1 MIRPTATTFSL
12 VLLLVLLL
20 YCSLSHSL
28 MQFNTVTGRL
38 HDDQQETT
46 SWRFRNLSS
55 VPEGLDVRLR
65 KLDVSNNVIRH
76 INSQS
81 LGLPSLLR
89 LDLSY
94 NQLEIISEGAF
105 RDVAQLQELN
115 LARNALNHNVDSN
128 SQALGSLHRL
138 RRLDISMN
146 GLDDDAAE
154 LYLRDKSILEHLDLM
169 GNVLTRLTTKL
180 FAESLSVRSIRIEN
194 NLITAIEEGTFE
206 PLKKLK
212 ILNLARN
219 NLVYICDFKLH
230 QVKLLNL
237 SRNSIEFFV
246 TREDGHPYELEI
258 LDLSFNN
265 LIYFPMVPKTNRLR
279 YLHLQNNMVGTLETD
294 TLISEAD
301 SLYRELTSEDEVNY
315 PADNNIYSNWK
326 LMPLVYMDLSSN
338 HFRSLPVE
346 TLSHLTSLVTL
357 NLSQNCLQDISYNTT
372 KCCSDHVGGYHQPSL
387 TFPSLRYLDLQNN
400 GLRQLST
407 FFLEALP
414 NIETLNLK
422 ENSVRP
428 CDPKDQLGPSQTTRV
443 SPNNMS
449 SCVSFWNIKTLR
461 SLDLQDNGIKTLHRN
476 TFERTPLV
484 SLNLASNVD
493 IILDIGAL
501 EGLQSSLQSLSISGN
516 NMATSALSLP
526 CLKALRRLNMSNNN
540 VDVFPSIIGCSPL
553 MELDVRNNS
562 LTSMNE
568 SLVDR
573 LSQCLDVLYVS
584 GNSFNCCDTKWL
596 KALNKE
602 KVKIPDLDHA
612 VCLSVNG
619 TLLTGLLRNHSLHCS
634 LELSPK
640 ITEPNLGQIIIIILF
655 VSTVLILLVF
665 VKKVCCNTGSFIV

>member
-1 MIRPTATTFSL
+1 MSRPTTFS
-12 VLLLVLLL
+12 LVLLL

-28 MQFNTVTGRL
+28 TQFNTVTGRIP
-38 HDDQQETT
+38 DDQQETT
-46 SWRFRNLSS
+46 SWRFRKLSS

-65 KLDVSNNVIRH
+65 ELDLSNNVIRH

-81 LGLPSLLR
+81 LALPSLLR

-115 LARNALNHNVDSN
+115 LARNALSHNVDST
-128 SQALGSLHRL
+128 SRALGSLHRL
-138 RRLDISMN
+138 RRLDLSLN
-146 GLDDDAAE
+146 GLDDETAG
-154 LYLRDKSILEHLDLM
+154 LYLRDKSILERLDLT
-169 GNVLTRLTTKL
+169 GNGLTRLTPKL

-265 LIYFPMVPKTNRLR
+265 LLYFPMVPKTNRLR
-279 YLHLQNNMVGTLETD
+279 YLHLQSNMVGTLETD
-294 TLISEAD
+294 TLISQAD
-301 SLYRELTSEDEVNY
+301 SLYRELTSGDEVND
-315 PADNNIYSNWK
+315 AVDNNNIYSNWK

-357 NLSQNCLQDISYNTT
+357 NLSKNCLQDISYNTT
-372 KCCSDHVGGYHQPSL
+372 KGSHVGGHHQPSL
-387 TFPSLRYLDLQNN
+387 TFPSLRYFDLQNN

-428 CDPKDQLGPSQTTRV
+428 CDPKDQLGPSETTRV
-443 SPNNMS
+443 SLNRMS
-449 SCVSFWNIKTLR
+449 PCVSFWNIKTLT
-461 SLDLQDNGIKTLHRN
+461 SLDLQDNGIKTLHQN
-476 TFERTPLV
+476 TFEGTPLV

-493 IILDIGAL
+493 ILFDIGAL

-516 NMATSALSLP
+516 SMTTSALSLP

-540 VDVFPSIIGCSPL
+540 VDVLPGIISCSPL
-553 MELDVRNNS
+553 TELDLRNNG

-568 SLVDR
+568 SVVDR
-573 LSQCLDVLYVS
+573 LSLYLDVLYVS
-584 GNSFNCCDTKWL
+584 GNSFNCCDTNWL

-602 KVKIPDLDHA
+602 KVNIPDLDHA

-619 TLLTGLLRNHSLHCS
+619 TLLTGLLPNHSLHCS

-640 ITEPNLGQIIIIILF
+640 ITEPNLGQIIIILLF
-655 VSTVLILLVF
+655 VSTVLITLVVF
-665 VKKVCCNTGSFIV
+665 VKKVCCNTGSLIV

>member
-1 MIRPTATTFSL
+1 MSWLSKQKVHKVYLVSTAFYRPLFFFFL
-12 VLLLVLLL
+12 
-20 YCSLSHSL
+20 
-28 MQFNTVTGRL
+28 
-38 HDDQQETT
+38 
-46 SWRFRNLSS
+46 NLSS
-55 VPEGLDVRLR
+55 VPEVLDVRLR
-65 KLDVSNNVIRH
+65 ELDLSNNFIRH
-76 INSQS
+76 INGQS
-81 LGLPSLLR
+81 LRLPSLLR

-115 LARNALNHNVDSN
+115 LARNALSHNVDSN
-128 SQALGSLHRL
+128 SRTLGSLHRL

-154 LYLRDKSILEHLDLM
+154 LYLRDKSILEHLDLT
-169 GNVLTRLTTKL
+169 GNGLTRLTPKL
-180 FAESLSVRSIRIEN
+180 FAESLSMRSIRIEN

-265 LIYFPMVPKTNRLR
+265 LLYFPMVPKTNRLR
-279 YLHLQNNMVGTLETD
+279 YLHLQSNMVGALETD

-301 SLYRELTSEDEVNY
+301 SLYRELTREDEVND
-315 PADNNIYSNWK
+315 AVDNNNVYSNWR

-357 NLSQNCLQDISYNTT
+357 NLSKNCLQDISYNTT
-372 KCCSDHVGGYHQPSL
+372 KGGSGHVGGYHQPSL
-387 TFPSLRYLDLQNN
+387 TFPSLRDVDLQNN

-422 ENSVRP
+422 ENSVSLN
-428 CDPKDQLGPSQTTRV
+428 K
-443 SPNNMS
+443 MS

-461 SLDLQDNGIKTLHRN
+461 SLDLQDNGIKTLYQN

-493 IILDIGAL
+493 IILEIGAL

-516 NMATSALSLP
+516 NMTTSALSLP
-526 CLKALRRLNMSNNN
+526 CLKALRRLNMSHNN
-540 VDVFPSIIGCSPL
+540 VDVLPSIISCSPL
-553 MELDVRNNS
+553 TELDVRNNG

-573 LSQCLDVLYVS
+573 LSLGLDVLYIS
-584 GNSFNCCDTKWL
+584 GNSFDCCDTKWL

-612 VCLSVNG
+612 VCLSG
-619 TLLTGLLRNHSLHCS
+619 PQLTGFLRNHSLHCS

-640 ITEPNLGQIIIIILF
+640 ITEPNLGQIILIILF
-655 VSTVLILLVF
+655 VLTVLITLVVF
-665 VKKVCCNTGSFIV
+665 VKKVCCNTGSLIV

>member
-1 MIRPTATTFSL
+1 MIRPTETIFSL

-28 MQFNTVTGRL
+28 IQSVTGRI

-65 KLDVSNNVIRH
+65 ELDLSNNVIRH

-81 LGLPSLLR
+81 LGLPSLLS

-105 RDVAQLQELN
+105 RDVAQLQKLN
-115 LARNALNHNVDSN
+115 LARNALSHNVDSN
-128 SQALGSLHRL
+128 SRALGSLHRL

-154 LYLRDKSILEHLDLM
+154 LYLRDKSILERLDLT
-169 GNVLTRLTTKL
+169 GNGLTRLTPKL
-180 FAESLSVRSIRIEN
+180 FAESLSVTSIRIEN

-265 LIYFPMVPKTNRLR
+265 LLYFPMVPKTNRLR
-279 YLHLQNNMVGTLETD
+279 YLHLQSNMVGTLETD

-301 SLYRELTSEDEVNY
+301 SLYRELTSEDEVND
-315 PADNNIYSNWK
+315 AAANSNIYSNWR

-357 NLSQNCLQDISYNTT
+357 NLSKNCLQDISYNTT
-372 KCCSDHVGGYHQPSL
+372 KGGSGHDGGYHRPSL
-387 TFPSLRYLDLQNN
+387 TFPSLRYFDLQNN

-428 CDPKDQLGPSQTTRV
+428 CDPKDQLGPSETTRV
-443 SPNNMS
+443 SLNSMS

-461 SLDLQDNGIKTLHRN
+461 SLDLQDNGIKTLHQN

-493 IILDIGAL
+493 IILANGAL

-516 NMATSALSLP
+516 NMTTSALSLP

-540 VDVFPSIIGCSPL
+540 VDVLPSIISCSPL
-553 MELDVRNNS
+553 TELDVRNNG

-573 LSQCLDVLYVS
+573 LSLYLDVLYVS

-596 KALNKE
+596 KALNRE
-602 KVKIPDLDHA
+602 KVKIPDLDRA

-619 TLLTGLLRNHSLHCS
+619 TLLTGLLPNHSLHCS

-655 VSTVLILLVF
+655 VSTVLITLVVF

>member
-1 MIRPTATTFSL
+1 MIRPTATTIRS
-12 VLLLVLLL
+12 LLLLC
-20 YCSLSHSL
+20 CSLSHSL
-28 MQFNTVTGRL
+28 IQLNTGTGRL
-38 HDDQQETT
+38 HDDQQEPT
-46 SWRFRNLSS
+46 SLRFKNLSS

-65 KLDVSNNVIRH
+65 DLDLSNNFIRH
-76 INSQS
+76 INSQG

-89 LDLSY
+89 LTLSY

-115 LARNALNHNVDSN
+115 LARNALSHNVDSN
-128 SQALGSLHRL
+128 SRALGSLHRL
-138 RRLDISMN
+138 RSLDISMN
-146 GLDDDAAE
+146 GLDDKAVE
-154 LYLRDKSILEHLDLM
+154 LYLHNKSVLEHLDLT
-169 GNVLTRLTTKL
+169 GNGLTRLTAKL
-180 FAESLSVRSIRIEN
+180 FAESLSMRSIRIEN

-206 PLKKLK
+206 TLKKLK
-212 ILNLARN
+212 TLNLARN

-258 LDLSFNN
+258 LDLSYNN
-265 LIYFPMVPKTNRLR
+265 LLYFPMVPKTNQLR
-279 YLHLQNNMVGTLETD
+279 YLHLQSNMVGALETD

-301 SLYRELTSEDEVNY
+301 SLYRELTSDDKVKDAVE
-315 PADNNIYSNWK
+315 NNNVYSNWR

-338 HFRSLPVE
+338 HFRSLPLE

-357 NLSQNCLQDISYNTT
+357 NLSKNCLQDISYNTA
-372 KCCSDHVGGYHQPSL
+372 KGCSGHVGCYRQPPL
-387 TFPSLRYLDLQNN
+387 TLPSLRYFDLQNN

-407 FFLEALP
+407 LFLEALP

-428 CDPKDQLGPSQTTRV
+428 CDPKDQLGPSETMREN
-443 SPNNMS
+443 SPTNMS
-449 SCVSFWNIKTLR
+449 SCVSFRNIKTLR
-461 SLDLQDNGIKTLHRN
+461 HLDLQDNGIKTLHQN

-493 IILDIGAL
+493 VILNSGAL

-516 NMATSALSLP
+516 NMTTSALSLP
-526 CLKALRRLNMSNNN
+526 CLKALRRLNMSDNN
-540 VDVFPSIIGCSPL
+540 VDVLPSTISCSPL
-553 MELDVRNNS
+553 TELDVRNNG

-573 LSQCLDVLYVS
+573 LSLYLHVLYVS

-596 KALNKE
+596 EAINKE

-612 VCLSVNG
+612 VCLHVNG
-619 TLLTGLLRNHSLHCS
+619 TLLTGFLRNHSLHCS

-640 ITEPNLGQIIIIILF
+640 ITELNLGQITIIMLF
-655 VSTVLILLVF
+655 VSTVLITLVVF

>member
-12 VLLLVLLL
+12 VLLL

-28 MQFNTVTGRL
+28 TQFNTVTGRIP
-38 HDDQQETT
+38 DDQQETT
-46 SWRFRNLSS
+46 SWRFRNLTS

-65 KLDVSNNVIRH
+65 ELDLSNNVIRH

-81 LGLPSLLR
+81 LALPSLLR

-115 LARNALNHNVDSN
+115 LARNALSHNVDST
-128 SQALGSLHRL
+128 SRALGSLHRL
-138 RRLDISMN
+138 RRLDLSLN
-146 GLDDDAAE
+146 GLDDDAAG
-154 LYLRDKSILEHLDLM
+154 LYLRDKSILERLDLT
-169 GNVLTRLTTKL
+169 GNGLTRLTPKL

-219 NLVYICDFKLH
+219 NLVNICDFKLH

-265 LIYFPMVPKTNRLR
+265 LLYFPMVPKTNRLR
-279 YLHLQNNMVGTLETD
+279 YLHLQSNMVGTLETD

-301 SLYRELTSEDEVNY
+301 SLYRELTSEDEVND
-315 PADNNIYSNWK
+315 AVDNNNIYSNWK

-357 NLSQNCLQDISYNTT
+357 NLSKNCLQDISGNG
-372 KCCSDHVGGYHQPSL
+372 HVGGYHQPSL
-387 TFPSLRYLDLQNN
+387 TFPSLRYFDLQNN

-428 CDPKDQLGPSQTTRV
+428 CDPKDQLGPSETTRV
-443 SPNNMS
+443 SLNSMS
-449 SCVSFWNIKTLR
+449 PCVSFWNIKTLR
-461 SLDLQDNGIKTLHRN
+461 SLDLQDNGIKTLHQN
-476 TFERTPLV
+476 TFKGTPLI

-493 IILDIGAL
+493 IIFDIGAL

-516 NMATSALSLP
+516 SMTTSALSLP
-526 CLKALRRLNMSNNN
+526 CLKALRRLNMSNNS
-540 VDVFPSIIGCSPL
+540 VDVLPGIISCSPL
-553 MELDVRNNS
+553 TELDLRNNG

-568 SLVDR
+568 SVVDR
-573 LSQCLDVLYVS
+573 LSLYLDVLYVS
-584 GNSFNCCDTKWL
+584 GNSFNCCDTNWL

-602 KVKIPDLDHA
+602 KVNIPDLHHA

-640 ITEPNLGQIIIIILF
+640 ITEPNLGQIMIILLF
-655 VSTVLILLVF
+655 VSTVLITLVVF
-665 VKKVCCNTGSFIV
+665 VKKVCCNTGSLIV

>member
-1 MIRPTATTFSL
+1 MSRPTATTISS
-12 VLLLVLLL
+12 VLLLCC
-20 YCSLSHSL
+20 CSLSHSL
-28 MQFNTVTGRL
+28 IQLNTVTGGL
-38 HDDQQETT
+38 HDDRQVG
-46 SWRFRNLSS
+46 WRSPFNIKSLRSHADLMENLSS
-55 VPEGLDVRLR
+55 VPEVLDVRLR
-65 KLDVSNNVIRH
+65 ELDLSNNFIRH
-76 INSQS
+76 INGQS
-81 LGLPSLLR
+81 LRLPSLLR

-115 LARNALNHNVDSN
+115 LARNALSHNVDSN
-128 SQALGSLHRL
+128 SRTLGSLHRL

-154 LYLRDKSILEHLDLM
+154 LYLRDKSILEHLDLT
-169 GNVLTRLTTKL
+169 GNGLTRLTPKL
-180 FAESLSVRSIRIEN
+180 FAESLSMRSIRIEN

-265 LIYFPMVPKTNRLR
+265 LLYFPMVPKTNRLR
-279 YLHLQNNMVGTLETD
+279 YLHLQSNMVGALETD

-301 SLYRELTSEDEVNY
+301 SLYRELTREDEVND
-315 PADNNIYSNWK
+315 AVDNNNVYSNWR

-357 NLSQNCLQDISYNTT
+357 NLSKNCLQDISYNTT
-372 KCCSDHVGGYHQPSL
+372 KGGSGHVGGYHQPSL
-387 TFPSLRYLDLQNN
+387 TFPSLRDVDLQNN

-422 ENSVRP
+422 ENSVSLN
-428 CDPKDQLGPSQTTRV
+428 K
-443 SPNNMS
+443 MS

-461 SLDLQDNGIKTLHRN
+461 SLDLQDNGIKTLYQN

-493 IILDIGAL
+493 IILEIGAL

-516 NMATSALSLP
+516 NMTTSALSLP
-526 CLKALRRLNMSNNN
+526 CLKALRRLNMSHNN
-540 VDVFPSIIGCSPL
+540 VDVLPSIISCSPL
-553 MELDVRNNS
+553 TELDVRNNG

-573 LSQCLDVLYVS
+573 LSLGLDVLYIS
-584 GNSFNCCDTKWL
+584 GNSFDCCDTKWL

-612 VCLSVNG
+612 VCLSG
-619 TLLTGLLRNHSLHCS
+619 PQLTGFLRNHSLHCS

-640 ITEPNLGQIIIIILF
+640 ITEPNLGQIILIILF
-655 VSTVLILLVF
+655 VLTVLITLVVF
-665 VKKVCCNTGSFIV
+665 VKKVCCNTGSLIV

>member
-12 VLLLVLLL
+12 VLLL

-28 MQFNTVTGRL
+28 TQFNTVTGRIP
-38 HDDQQETT
+38 DDKQETT

-65 KLDVSNNVIRH
+65 ELDLSNNIIRH

-81 LGLPSLLR
+81 LTVPSLLR

-115 LARNALNHNVDSN
+115 LARNALSHNVDST
-128 SQALGSLHRL
+128 SRALGSLHRL
-138 RRLDISMN
+138 RRLDISLN
-146 GLDDDAAE
+146 GLDDDTAG
-154 LYLRDKSILEHLDLM
+154 LYLRDKSILESLDLT
-169 GNVLTRLTTKL
+169 GNGLTRLRPKL

-194 NLITAIEEGTFE
+194 NLIAAIEEGTFE

-265 LIYFPMVPKTNRLR
+265 LLYFPMVPKTNRLR
-279 YLHLQNNMVGTLETD
+279 YLHLQSNMVGTLETD

-301 SLYRELTSEDEVNY
+301 SLYRELTSEDEVND
-315 PADNNIYSNWK
+315 AVDNNNIYSNWK

-357 NLSQNCLQDISYNTT
+357 NLSKNCLQDISFNTT
-372 KCCSDHVGGYHQPSL
+372 KGGHVGGYHQPSL
-387 TFPSLRYLDLQNN
+387 TFPSLRYFDLQNN

-428 CDPKDQLGPSQTTRV
+428 CDPKDQLGPSETTRV
-443 SPNNMS
+443 SLNSMS
-449 SCVSFWNIKTLR
+449 PCVSFWNIKTLR
-461 SLDLQDNGIKTLHRN
+461 SLDLQDNGIKTLHQN
-476 TFERTPLV
+476 TFEGTPLV

-493 IILDIGAL
+493 LIFDIGAL

-516 NMATSALSLP
+516 SMTTSALSLP

-540 VDVFPSIIGCSPL
+540 VDVLPGIISCSPL
-553 MELDVRNNS
+553 TELDLRNNG

-568 SLVDR
+568 SVVDR
-573 LSQCLDVLYVS
+573 LSLYLDVLYVS

-596 KALNKE
+596 KTLNRE
-602 KVKIPDLDHA
+602 KVNIPDLDHA

-640 ITEPNLGQIIIIILF
+640 ITEPNLGQIIIIMLF
-655 VSTVLILLVF
+655 VSTVLITLVVF
-665 VKKVCCNTGSFIV
+665 VKKVCCNTGSLIV

>member
-1 MIRPTATTFSL
+1 
-12 VLLLVLLL
+12 
-20 YCSLSHSL
+20 
-28 MQFNTVTGRL
+28 NTVLSWRL
-38 HDDQQETT
+38 RLILHLFSHLSRFKETT
-46 SWRFRNLSS
+46 SWRFRNLTS

-65 KLDVSNNVIRH
+65 ELDLSNNVIRH

-81 LGLPSLLR
+81 LALPSLLR
-89 LDLSY
+89 LDLRY

-115 LARNALNHNVDSN
+115 LARNALSHNVDST
-128 SQALGSLHRL
+128 SRALGSLHRL
-138 RRLDISMN
+138 RRLDLSLN
-146 GLDDDAAE
+146 GLDDDAAG
-154 LYLRDKSILEHLDLM
+154 LYLRDKSILERLDLT
-169 GNVLTRLTTKL
+169 GNGLTRLTPKL

-265 LIYFPMVPKTNRLR
+265 LLYFPMVPKTNRLR
-279 YLHLQNNMVGTLETD
+279 YLHLQSNMVGTLETD

-301 SLYRELTSEDEVNY
+301 SLYRELTSEDEVND
-315 PADNNIYSNWK
+315 AVDNNNIYSNWK

-357 NLSQNCLQDISYNTT
+357 NLSKNCLQDISGNG
-372 KCCSDHVGGYHQPSL
+372 HVGGYHQPSL
-387 TFPSLRYLDLQNN
+387 TFPSLRYFDLQNN

-428 CDPKDQLGPSQTTRV
+428 CDPKDQLGPSETTRV
-443 SPNNMS
+443 SLNSMS
-449 SCVSFWNIKTLR
+449 PCVSFWNIKTLR
-461 SLDLQDNGIKTLHRN
+461 SLDLQDNGIKTLHQN
-476 TFERTPLV
+476 TFKGTPLV

-493 IILDIGAL
+493 IIFDIGAL

-516 NMATSALSLP
+516 SMTTSALSLP
-526 CLKALRRLNMSNNN
+526 CLKALRRLNMSNNS
-540 VDVFPSIIGCSPL
+540 VDVLPGIISCSPL
-553 MELDVRNNS
+553 TELDLRNNG

-568 SLVDR
+568 SVVDR
-573 LSQCLDVLYVS
+573 LSLYLDVLYVS
-584 GNSFNCCDTKWL
+584 GNSFNCCDTNWL

-602 KVKIPDLDHA
+602 KVNIPDLHHA

-640 ITEPNLGQIIIIILF
+640 ITEPNLGQIMIILLF
-655 VSTVLILLVF
+655 HLTLTILLTL
-665 VKKVCCNTGSFIV
+665 KKVGSLLNR

>member
-1 MIRPTATTFSL
+1 MIRPTTFS
-12 VLLLVLLL
+12 LVLLL

-28 MQFNTVTGRL
+28 TQFNTVTGRIP
-38 HDDQQETT
+38 DDQQETT

-65 KLDVSNNVIRH
+65 ELDLSNNVIRN

-81 LGLPSLLR
+81 LALPSLLR

-115 LARNALNHNVDSN
+115 LARNALSHNVDST
-128 SQALGSLHRL
+128 SRALGSLHRL
-138 RRLDISMN
+138 RRLDISLN
-146 GLDDDAAE
+146 GLDDDTAG
-154 LYLRDKSILEHLDLM
+154 LYLRDKSILERLDLT
-169 GNVLTRLTTKL
+169 GNGLTRLTPKL

-230 QVKLLNL
+230 HVKLLNL

-265 LIYFPMVPKTNRLR
+265 LLYFPMVPKTNRLR
-279 YLHLQNNMVGTLETD
+279 YLHLQSNMVGTLETD

-301 SLYRELTSEDEVNY
+301 SLYRELTSGDEVND
-315 PADNNIYSNWK
+315 AVDNNNIYSNWK

-357 NLSQNCLQDISYNTT
+357 NLSKNCLQDISYNRT
-372 KCCSDHVGGYHQPSL
+372 KGGHVGGYHQPSL
-387 TFPSLRYLDLQNN
+387 TFPSLRFFDLQNN

-414 NIETLNLK
+414 NIETINLK

-428 CDPKDQLGPSQTTRV
+428 CDPKDQLGPSETTRV
-443 SPNNMS
+443 RLNSMSP
-449 SCVSFWNIKTLR
+449 CVSFWNIKTLR
-461 SLDLQDNGIKTLHRN
+461 SLDLQDNRIKTLHQN
-476 TFERTPLV
+476 TFEGTPLV

-493 IILDIGAL
+493 IVFDIGAL

-516 NMATSALSLP
+516 SMPNSALSLP

-540 VDVFPSIIGCSPL
+540 IDVLPGIISCSPL
-553 MELDVRNNS
+553 TELDLRNNG

-568 SLVDR
+568 SVVDR
-573 LSQCLDVLYVS
+573 LSLYLDVLYVS

-602 KVKIPDLDHA
+602 KVNIPDLDHA

-619 TLLTGLLRNHSLHCS
+619 TLLTGLLPNHSLHCS

-655 VSTVLILLVF
+655 VSTVLITLVVF
-665 VKKVCCNTGSFIV
+665 VKKVCCNTGSIIV

>member
-1 MIRPTATTFSL
+1 CYCCTALCLT
-12 VLLLVLLL
+12 V
-20 YCSLSHSL
+20 SHSSTL
-28 MQFNTVTGRL
+28 FSHLSRFK
-38 HDDQQETT
+38 ETT
-46 SWRFRNLSS
+46 SWRFRNLTS

-65 KLDVSNNVIRH
+65 ELDLSNNVIRH

-81 LGLPSLLR
+81 LALPSLLR

-115 LARNALNHNVDSN
+115 LARNALSHNVDST
-128 SQALGSLHRL
+128 SRALGSLHRL
-138 RRLDISMN
+138 RRLDLSLN
-146 GLDDDAAE
+146 GLDDDAAG
-154 LYLRDKSILEHLDLM
+154 LYLRDKSILERLDLT
-169 GNVLTRLTTKL
+169 GNGLTRLTPKL

-219 NLVYICDFKLH
+219 NLVNICDFKLH

-265 LIYFPMVPKTNRLR
+265 LLYFPMVPKTNRLR
-279 YLHLQNNMVGTLETD
+279 YLHLQSNMVGTLETD

-301 SLYRELTSEDEVNY
+301 SLYRELTSEDEVND
-315 PADNNIYSNWK
+315 AVDNNNIYSNWK

-357 NLSQNCLQDISYNTT
+357 NLSKNCLQDISGNG
-372 KCCSDHVGGYHQPSL
+372 HVGGYHQPSL
-387 TFPSLRYLDLQNN
+387 TFPSLRYFDLQNN

-422 ENSVRP
+422 ENSVR
-428 CDPKDQLGPSQTTRV
+428 V
-443 SPNNMS
+443 SLNSMS
-449 SCVSFWNIKTLR
+449 PCVSFWNIKTLR
-461 SLDLQDNGIKTLHRN
+461 SLDLQDNGIKTLHQN
-476 TFERTPLV
+476 TFKGTPLI

-493 IILDIGAL
+493 IIFDIGAL

-516 NMATSALSLP
+516 SMTTSALSLP
-526 CLKALRRLNMSNNN
+526 CLKALRRLNMSNNS
-540 VDVFPSIIGCSPL
+540 VDVLPGIISCSPL
-553 MELDVRNNS
+553 TELDLRNNG

-568 SLVDR
+568 SVVDR
-573 LSQCLDVLYVS
+573 LSLYLDVLYVS
-584 GNSFNCCDTKWL
+584 GNSFNCCDTNWL

-602 KVKIPDLDHA
+602 KVNIPDLHHA

-619 TLLTGLLRNHSLHCS
+619 TLLTVHIS
-634 LELSPK
+634 
-640 ITEPNLGQIIIIILF
+640 ILY
-655 VSTVLILLVF
+655 TTYLMCIYYILLVH
-665 VKKVCCNTGSFIV
+665 VSML